1 MTRWDM
7 GHETLTT
14 LTQRTHGSTG
24 ELRSLIQQL
33 IRAAEPLVGKF
44 DGSGKA
50 AFDSFKAHADQISAD
65 LGRGLGSV
73 NTGQAGMNK
82 AFLTG
87 DTTMA
92 DDTRSLMSSAN
103 FDAARFRG

>member
-7 GHETLTT
+7 GRETLTT
-14 LTQRTHGSTG
+14 LTQRTHGSTD

-33 IRAAEPLVGKF
+33 ISAAEPLTGKF
-44 DGSGKA
+44 DGGGKA
-50 AFDSFKAHADQISAD
+50 AFDTFKAHADQISAD

-82 AFLTG
+82 AFNTG
-87 DTTMA
+87 DMTMA
-92 DDTRSLMSSAN
+92 DDTRSLMGAAN
-103 FDAARFRG
+103 FDGAKFRG

>member
-7 GHETLTT
+7 GRETLTT
-14 LTQRTHGSTG
+14 LTRRTHGSTE

-33 IRAAEPLVGKF
+33 IRAAEPLEGRF
-44 DGSGKA
+44 DGNGKA
-50 AFDSFKAHADQISAD
+50 MFDNFKAHADQISAD

-82 AFLTG
+82 AFTHG
-87 DTTMA
+87 DITMA
-92 DDTRSLMSSAN
+92 DDTRSLMGAAN
-103 FDAARFRG
+103 FDGAKFRG